1 MLKER
6 VTRFKTL
13 LETYANS
20 NDNKLLLEAKLEKHN
35 ELWGEFNMIQKID
48 ELLLESEVA
57 ERERGVRR
65 CFFFQLQAAARSK
78 LAQNTNSSANAQVNS
93 QAINTIANRTP
104 VRLLVMSLLTFSGNY
119 KQ

>member
-65 CFFFQLQAAARSK
+65 CFFFNCKLQHDQSSRKILIARQM
-78 LAQNTNSSANAQVNS
+78 L
-93 QAINTIANRTP
+93 R
-104 VRLLVMSLLTFSGNY
+104 
-119 KQ
+119 

>member
-20 NDNKLLLEAKLEKHN
+20 NDNKLLLETKLEKYN

-57 ERERGVRR
+57 ERERGSKM
-65 CFFFQLQAAARSK
+65 FFFNCKLQHD
-78 LAQNTNSSANAQVNS
+78 QSSRK
-93 QAINTIANRTP
+93 ILIAWQTLR
-104 VRLLVMSLLTFSGNY
+104 
-119 KQ
+119 